1 MSVHCWQET
10 EEPDDSVFAGND
22 ASVDAG
28 DLSADEAAVQIA
40 DNDADV
46 CGVASAGMH
55 STRSACNVQLSE
67 DAADS
72 SGKDEESKADDVDLE
87 NVDDDD
93 NDADDDDDDDDKETE
108 ADTTEDAVQL

>member
-1 MSVHCWQET
+1 VSVHCWQET

-40 DNDADV
+40 DNNADV
-46 CGVASAGMH
+46 GGVASAGMH
-55 STRSACNVQLSE
+55 STCSACNVPLSE

-72 SGKDEESKADDVDLE
+72 SGKDEESKADDDELE

-93 NDADDDDDDDDKETE
+93 DDDEDDDDKETE
-108 ADTTEDAVQL
+108 ADTTQDAVQL

>member
-28 DLSADEAAVQIA
+28 DLSADEAAVEIA
-40 DNDADV
+40 DNYADV

-72 SGKDEESKADDVDLE
+72 SGKDEESKADDDDLE
-87 NVDDDD
+87 NDDVDDDD
-93 NDADDDDDDDDKETE
+93 DEDDDDKETE
-108 ADTTEDAVQL
+108 ADTTQDAVQL